1 MLSAKSNT
9 KHGSYAFFTRSWLL
23 GWHHSLIVGWEEK
36 FVKQLP
42 LSIGPRSVRKISVFS
57 AFDIDAPFW
66 QRGPIGHV
74 GLDEAGLVHVV
85 VEVHVV
91 GGRHDKAFAHEPG
104 GIIPE
109 AGVLGT
115 LRQQNFK
122 VFGLAFHKMHKMI

>member
-1 MLSAKSNT
+1 MQRLPDRVLHAVVPAVPIALQAPVASRHCA
-9 KHGSYAFFTRSWLL
+9 L
-23 GWHHSLIVGWEEK
+23 
-36 FVKQLP
+36 VKQLP
-42 LSIGPRSVRKISVFS
+42 LAIGPWSVRKVGVFS

-74 GLDEAGLVHVV
+74 GLHEAGLVHVV
-85 VEVHVV
+85 VEVHVI
-91 GGRHDKAFAHEPG
+91 GGRHHEAFAHEPG

-122 VFGLAFHKMHKMI
+122 VFGLAFDEMHKMI